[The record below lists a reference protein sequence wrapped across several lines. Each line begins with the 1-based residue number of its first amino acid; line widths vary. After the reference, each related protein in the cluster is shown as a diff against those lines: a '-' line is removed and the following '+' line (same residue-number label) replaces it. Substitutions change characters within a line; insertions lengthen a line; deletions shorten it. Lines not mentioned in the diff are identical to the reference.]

1 MYKLFKHPRL
11 IIAVIGL
18 ITVFFALQLPRVKLD
33 NNNLRFVPPDDPA
46 RLVSARIDDTFGSS
60 LFILVGLERKY
71 GTIFDAEFLR
81 IMKEYVARIEEIDII
96 GDVNSIMTADY
107 VSGSG
112 DSILVESIVGDD
124 FSGSRE
130 EIEEIK
136 RKILSWK
143 LYDRALVSDDFTAT
157 QVLVPLDIPIEEG
170 GSTEVINSFMKV
182 RDSAREMF
190 DGVAAVYVTGIPVI
204 SATINEAVNAD
215 LKLLI
220 PLVILIVVAIVF
232 IPFRRIT
239 ATALSLVAVLI
250 AVIWSI
256 GAMPL
261 FGIKMSVLSTVLPVI
276 LIAMGS
282 SYGLHVVIHY
292 IEDRGLKHDT
302 MSDEDHRALVYHIFQ
317 KTGKPIFLAALT
329 TFAGFLSFCFT
340 RVVPIK
346 EFGFFASFGVVVS
359 FVITVTLI
367 PAILIIRGPKPMKEL
382 WATGGKGGK
391 GPVREKMAAAFSGI
405 VEKRWPVLCL
415 LVLVTAVGIYGASK
429 LIIDNVMVEYF
440 RPDTDI
446 FKSDKFIREKFGGSK
461 IVSVVV
467 EADNSDA
474 ILHPDTLVSMDRLSA
489 YLEARVPEVGKTMGF
504 TDLVKR
510 INQVF
515 NVDESPEGIRA
526 SVSVPA
532 EEDGFGFAFEAEED
546 GFGFEEDDFGF
557 GFGGFSETEGDE
569 TAETGIPPHYNV
581 PEEKSATLAEISELL
596 EKAAFSGSGVNMSA
610 RDLVRSFNALTNH
623 EGAAYYEVPEDPGRY
638 GKKTKEE
645 LATLVSNYL
654 VLLSGNISDYANKP
668 IDPTAIKTTVQLRT
682 IGQED
687 TDRGVEEIRN
697 FVAANFPDN
706 VKVTVGGSAL
716 VEGAVN
722 SLVVQSQLIS
732 IIFSIITMFLIVA
745 ISYRSVS
752 AGIISIIPLSILV
765 LLNFAVMGYLRIKLN
780 LATAMIS
787 SISIGVG
794 IDYTIH
800 FMDSFKREYREYS
813 GKGNFLKGA
822 YYVSGSA
829 IIVDALSVG
838 LGFAV
843 LRFSKFNM
851 LAEFGFLVATA
862 MMISALSGL
871 VVIPVLLSIFR
882 PKFIYDL
889 ELNNLKSN
897 NPKLEGGKK

>member
-1 MYKLFKHPRL
+1 MYKLFKHPWL
-11 IIAVIGL
+11 IIAVTGL

-33 NNNLRFVPPDDPA
+33 NNNLRFVPPDDSA
-46 RLVSARIDDTFGSS
+46 RIVSARIDETFGSS

-71 GTIFDAEFLR
+71 GTVFDAEFLR
-81 IMKEYVARIEEIDII
+81 VLRDYVARIEEIDII

-107 VSGSG
+107 ISGSG
-112 DSILVESIVGDD
+112 DSILVEPIVGDD

-170 GSTEVINSFMKV
+170 GSTEVIDSFMKV

-190 DGVAAVYVTGIPVI
+190 DGVATVYVTGIPVI

-215 LKLLI
+215 LALLI
-220 PLVILIVVAIVF
+220 PLVILIVVVIVF
-232 IPFRRIT
+232 IPFRRII
-239 ATALSLVAVLI
+239 ATVLSLVAVLI

-261 FGIKMSVLSTVLPVI
+261 FGIKMSVISTVLPVI

-282 SYGLHVVIHY
+282 SYGIHVVIHY
-292 IEDRGLKHDT
+292 IEDMGLSYGA
-302 MSDEDHRALVYHIFQ
+302 MSDEDHRALVYHIFK

-346 EFGFFASFGVVVS
+346 EFGFFSSFGIMVS
-359 FVITVTLI
+359 FIITVTLI

-382 WATGGKGGK
+382 WATGREDGQ
-391 GPVREKMAAAFSGI
+391 GPVREKIALALSG
-405 VEKRWPVLCL
+405 VAGKRLLVFGL
-415 LVLVTAVGIYGASK
+415 LVLITALGIYGASK
-429 LIIDNVMVEYF
+429 IIIDNVMVEYF
-440 RPDTDI
+440 KADTDI

-467 EADNSDA
+467 EADDSAA
-474 ILHPDTLVSMDRLSA
+474 ILHPDNLGAMDRLSA
-489 YLEARVPEVGKTMGF
+489 YLEAKVPEVGKTMGF

-526 SVSVPA
+526 SVSVLP
-532 EEDGFGFAFEAEED
+532 EEDGFGFGFEA
-546 GFGFEEDDFGF
+546 GEDDFGF
-557 GFGGFSETEGDE
+557 GFEEEGDGFGFGDFGGFGETEG
-569 TAETGIPPHYNV
+569 AETVESEFPPQYAA
-581 PEEKSATLAEISELL
+581 PEKEGAGLDEISELL
-596 EKAAFSGSGVNMSA
+596 EKAVLSGSGVNISA

-623 EGAAYYEVPEDPGRY
+623 EGTAYYEIPEDPERY

-654 VLLSGNISDYANKP
+654 VLLSGNISSYANKP

-687 TDRGVEEIRN
+687 TDRGVEEIKN
-697 FVAANFPDN
+697 FAAANFPDN

-722 SLVVQSQLIS
+722 SLVIQSQLIS
-732 IIFSIITMFLIVA
+732 IIFSIIAMFLIVA
-745 ISYRSVS
+745 VSYRSVS
-752 AGIISIIPLSILV
+752 AGIISIIPLSILI
-765 LLNFAVMGYLRIKLN
+765 LLNFAIMGYLKIKLN

-800 FMDSFKREYREYS
+800 FMDAFKREYLECG

-829 IIVDALSVG
+829 IIVGALSVG

-843 LRFSKFNM
+843 LCFSKFNM
-851 LAEFGFLVATA
+851 LAEFGFLVAMA

-871 VVIPVLLSIFR
+871 IVIPVMLSIFK
-882 PKFIYDL
+882 PKFIYNL
-889 ELNNLKSN
+889 ELN
-897 NPKLEGGKK
+897 GGKK

>member
-1 MYKLFKHPRL
+1 MYKLFKHPWL

-18 ITVFFALQLPRVKLD
+18 ITVFFALQLPGVKLD
-33 NNNLRFVPPDDPA
+33 NNNLRFVPADDPA
-46 RLVSARIDDTFGSS
+46 RIVSAHIDDTFGSS

-81 IMKEYVARIEEIDII
+81 ILKEYVARIEEIDII
-96 GDVNSIMTADY
+96 GDVNSIMTTDY
-107 VSGSG
+107 ISGSG

-130 EIEEIK
+130 ELEEIK

-143 LYDRALVSDDFTAT
+143 LYDRALVSGDFTAT
-157 QVLVPLDIPIEEG
+157 QVLVPLDIPIEKG
-170 GSTEVINSFMKV
+170 GSAEVIDSFMKV

-190 DGVAAVYVTGIPVI
+190 DGVATVYVTGIPVI

-215 LKLLI
+215 LRLLI

-232 IPFRRIT
+232 IPFRRVT
-239 ATALSLVAVLI
+239 ATALSLAAVLI

-261 FGIKMSVLSTVLPVI
+261 FGIKMSILSTVLPVI

-282 SYGLHVVIHY
+282 SYGIHVVIHY
-292 IEDRGLKHDT
+292 IEDMGLKHGT
-302 MSDEDHRALVYHIFQ
+302 MNDEDHRALVYHIFR

-346 EFGFFASFGVVVS
+346 EFGFFASFGIMVS

-382 WATGGKGGK
+382 WAAGGKGGQ
-391 GPVREKMAAAFSGI
+391 GPVREKIAIAFSGI

-415 LVLVTAVGIYGASK
+415 LVLITALGIYGASK
-429 LIIDNVMVEYF
+429 IIIDNVMVEYF
-440 RPDTDI
+440 KADTDI

-461 IVSVVV
+461 VVSVVV
-467 EADNSDA
+467 EADDSA
-474 ILHPDTLVSMDRLSA
+474 AVLHPDNLGAMDRLSA
-489 YLEARVPEVGKTMGF
+489 YLETRVPEVGKTMGF

-526 SVSVPA
+526 SVSAPA
-532 EEDGFGFAFEAEED
+532 EEEGFGFAFETEEE
-546 GFGFEEDDFGF
+546 GFGFEDDGDDFGF
-557 GFGGFSETEGDE
+557 GSFSETEDAE
-569 TAETGIPPHYNV
+569 TAETEIPPQYSG

-596 EKAAFSGSGVNMSA
+596 EKAAFSGNSVNMSA

-623 EGAAYYEVPEDPGRY
+623 EGAAYYEVPEDPERY

-645 LATLVSNYL
+645 LAMLVSNYL

-687 TDRGVEEIRN
+687 TDRGVAEIRN
-697 FVAANFPDN
+697 FAAANFPDN

-732 IIFSIITMFLIVA
+732 IIFSIIAMFLIVA

-752 AGIISIIPLSILV
+752 AGIISIIPLSILI
-765 LLNFAVMGYLRIKLN
+765 LLNFAIMGYLRIKLN

-800 FMDSFKREYREYS
+800 FMDAFKREYLEYG
-813 GKGNFLKGA
+813 GKGNFLRGA

-829 IIVDALSVG
+829 IIVGALSVG

-843 LRFSKFNM
+843 LCFSKFNM
-851 LAEFGFLVATA
+851 LAEFGFLVAMA

-882 PKFIYDL
+882 PKFIYNP
-889 ELNNLKSN
+889 ELNNPKS
-897 NPKLEGGKK
+897 KGEKR